1 MSTLRVNTIQNTDS
15 ITGLTIESGG
25 RVLDPLKPY
34 ARASCN
40 AVIGATN
47 RITFTS
53 FTESRGV
60 TIDIANSRFIVPVAG
75 AYVFGYHHLGNSGSG
90 ACQVEIRVN
99 GTYSPGT
106 RTQDTNSSNDSFGT
120 QTVRLLNANDFV
132 EFWTTLGATHNNPDY
147 NSMWIFFLG

>member
-1 MSTLRVNTIQNTDS
+1 MSTLRVNTIQNTAN

-25 RVLDPLKPY
+25 RVLEPLKPY

-40 AVIGATN
+40 ALISSGN
-47 RITFTS
+47 KITFTS
-53 FTESRGV
+53 YTESRGV
-60 TIDIANSRFIVPVAG
+60 TIDTTNNRFIVPVTG

-120 QTVRLLNANDFV
+120 QTVRLLNTNDYV
-132 EFWTTLGATHNNPDY
+132 EFWVIQNTIHNNPDY
-147 NSMWIFFLG
+147 NSMWIFFVG